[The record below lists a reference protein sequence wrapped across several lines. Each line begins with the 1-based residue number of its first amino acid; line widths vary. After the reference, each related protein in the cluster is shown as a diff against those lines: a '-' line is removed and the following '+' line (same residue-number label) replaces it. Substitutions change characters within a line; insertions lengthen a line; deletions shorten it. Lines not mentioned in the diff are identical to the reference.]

1 MTPKPV
7 EELLAR
13 WRSDLESW
21 AIPEEISSRV
31 SESPWVL
38 PTQVFARRAESQMR
52 QPFGISYERAFEAL
66 LPPGEV
72 LDVGTGAGAACLP
85 LAPRAT
91 RITAVDIS
99 EELLGIL
106 AAAAA
111 GLATSMRTVSGS
123 WPQIAAQVEAADVV
137 TCHHVLYNVADL
149 GPFIAALTWRAR
161 RRVVVETT
169 RRHPL
174 ATLNPLWER
183 FHGLRRPQGPTADDL
198 LAILTC
204 LGLDPSA
211 TAWTRPA
218 SAEYGSFAE
227 MVDVTRRR
235 LCLPAERADEVAAA
249 LRELGADPDQPADFG
264 SSGRELV
271 TIWWRGA
278 ASR

>member
-72 LDVGTGAGAACLP
+72 LDVGAGAGAACLP

-111 GLATSMRTVSGS
+111 GLA
-123 WPQIAAQVEAADVV
+123 P
-137 TCHHVLYNVADL
+137 CHHVLYNVADL